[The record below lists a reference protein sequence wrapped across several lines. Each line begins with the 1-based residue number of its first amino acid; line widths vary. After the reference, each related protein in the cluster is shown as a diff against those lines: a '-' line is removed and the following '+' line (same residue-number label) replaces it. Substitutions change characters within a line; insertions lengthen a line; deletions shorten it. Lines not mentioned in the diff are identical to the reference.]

1 MPEPPVISSC
11 PLLFGSGK
19 FGTPLLR
26 MHCAYLS
33 TAWVLE
39 LLDDPPL
46 LAPFGKRLRQSFI
59 AVWNCEDWVS
69 MPDMSISVLPD
80 ELVLIAESGKFCTP
94 FLRMQEAKAIAAVL
108 AESLLE
114 LPEFPALELAE
125 LPADELPPE
134 LALVEL
140 VELPLLAAFGEP
152 PQAAS
157 PRARATTATRTESP
171 PSSRLLLI
179 HCRIPT
185 FSISHSSRRS
195 VRPIQV
201 YQRGR

>member
-1 MPEPPVISSC
+1 MTPFEPPWISTW

-26 MHCAYLS
+26 MHCANFS

-46 LAPFGKRLRQSFI
+46 LALFGSRLLQALI
-59 AVWNCEDWVS
+59 AACSCAELTPRFDGI
-69 MPDMSISVLPD
+69 PTETPPD
-80 ELVLIAESGKFCTP
+80 ELVLIAESGKFGTP
-94 FLRMQEAKAIAAVL
+94 CLRTQEAKAIAAVL

-114 LPEFPALELAE
+114 PPEFPALELPE

-134 LALVEL
+134 LPLFEL
-140 VELPLLAAFGEP
+140 FELPLFAALGEPP

-157 PRARATTATRTESP
+157 PSP
-171 PSSRLLLI
+171 D
-179 HCRIPT
+179 
-185 FSISHSSRRS
+185 HSS
-195 VRPIQV
+195 
-201 YQRGR
+201 G